1 MTADELR
8 AWRERLG
15 YREVQ
20 AAAVMGV
27 PAQSYRNWEDGRTAV
42 PRAVATL
49 TRYIERYGP
58 LLKAD

>member
-1 MTADELR
+1 VTASDLK

-15 YREVQ
+15 LKEVQ
-20 AAAVMGV
+20 AAAAMDV

-49 TRYIERYGP
+49 ARYIERFGVMS
-58 LLKAD
+58 